1 MKPQAS
7 PLRSPVTKGIYHV
20 PVEYQ
25 FVLETTLRSIRVRSK
40 DIDPQRRK
48 RVTRVARK
56 WALTTAR
63 AIKGEVKG
71 WLEVYP
77 QYVGSTWGSAAQMSA
92 DAAGALVAAITSET
106 DDLAVSQH
114 IEALIESLKGN
125 TPTTN

>member
-25 FVLETTLRSIRVRSK
+25 FVLETVLRTMRVRSK

-56 WALTTAR
+56 WALTTAQ

-77 QYVGSTWGSAAQMSA
+77 QYTGSTWASAVQASA
-92 DAAGALVAAITSET
+92 DVAGVLAGAIISNA
-106 DDLAVSQH
+106 DDLTVAQY

-125 TPTTN
+125 NPITI